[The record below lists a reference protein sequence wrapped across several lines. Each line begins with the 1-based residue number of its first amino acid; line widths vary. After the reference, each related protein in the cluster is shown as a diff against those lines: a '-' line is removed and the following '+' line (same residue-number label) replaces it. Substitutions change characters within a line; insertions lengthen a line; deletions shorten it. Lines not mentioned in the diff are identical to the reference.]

1 MEYKVDKIQNY
12 ECKDWLLNKHY
23 AKRMCSISYAFGLF
37 DCNNIL
43 VGVVTFGMPP
53 SSTLAESICGKEY
66 KEYVLELNRLV
77 VNEGL
82 PKNTLSFFVS
92 NAIKKLPNEKI
103 IVSFA
108 DANMNHNGY
117 IYQATN
123 FIYTGES
130 SNTSKLIDKFGEEFH
145 FRNIGHYQKN
155 NRLNVGLVK
164 RRLNED
170 LINKK
175 EIANYLR
182 ENKKDYKNTVLEKEL
197 NIPKTTIEHWFRLDN
212 GFSFPTIEHWI
223 KLKNLLEFDN
233 LHDKKMLDFEM
244 IPDAQQI
251 IKKLELKKVEILPK
265 HRYILFKGSKSFK
278 QNCFKRMKLDV
289 MEYPKGE
296 NKRYLNEYRPQVQGR
311 LF

>member
-1 MEYKVDKIQNY
+1 MDYKVYKIQNY
-12 ECKDWLLNKHY
+12 QCKDWLLNKHY
-23 AKRMCSISYAFGLF
+23 SKRMCSISYAFGLF
-37 DCNNIL
+37 DNNNIL
-43 VGVVTFGMPP
+43 SGVVTFGMPP

-66 KEYVLELNRLV
+66 KEYVLELNRLI

-92 NAIKKLPNEKI
+92 NAIKMLPENKI

-123 FIYTGES
+123 FIYTGTS
-130 SNTSKLIDKFGEEFH
+130 SNTSKLIDKFGQEFH

-155 NRLNVGLVK
+155 NRLNVSLAK
-164 RRLNED
+164 TRKNEE
-170 LINKK
+170 LIDKK

-182 ENKKDYKNTVLEKEL
+182 NNKKEYKNTELEKQL
-197 NIPKTTIEHWFRLDN
+197 DIPKTTIEHWFRLDS
-212 GFSFPTIEHWI
+212 GFSFPSIKHWI
-223 KLKNLLEFDN
+223 KLKKFLQFDD
-233 LHDKKMLDFEM
+233 LHDEKMLAFKM
-244 IPDAQQI
+244 IPDAKEI

-278 QNCFKRMKLDV
+278 KTCLNKLRLEIMD
-289 MEYPKGE
+289 YPKGE
-296 NKRYLNEYRPQVQGR
+296 NKRYLNEYKPQVQGR

>member
-1 MEYKVDKIQNY
+1 MEVIKIKNY

-23 AKRMCSISYAFGLF
+23 AKRMCSISYAYGLYI
-37 DCNNIL
+37 DKLLC
-43 VGVVTFGMPP
+43 GVITFGMPP
-53 SSTLAESICGKEY
+53 SSTLSESICGNEY

-82 PKNTLSFFVS
+82 PKNALSFFVS

-108 DANMNHNGY
+108 DSNMSHNGY

-123 FIYTGES
+123 FIYTGVS

-164 RRLNED
+164 RRLNEY

-182 ENKKDYKNTVLEKEL
+182 DNKKGIKNTELEKEL
-197 NIPKTTIEHWFRLDN
+197 SIPKTTIEHWFRLDS
-212 GFSFPTIEHWI
+212 GFSFPTIEHWV
-223 KLKNLLEFDN
+223 KLKEFLNFDD

-244 IPDAQQI
+244 IPDSNEI
-251 IKKLELKKVEILPK
+251 IEKLELQKIDILPK
-265 HRYILFKGSKSFK
+265 HRYIYFKGSKTFK
-278 QNCFKRMKLDV
+278 QKCKQNLKLDIL
-289 MEYPKGE
+289 EYPKGQ
-296 NKRYLNEYRPQVQGR
+296 NKRYLNEYKPQVQGL